1 MDIFFCKGR
10 LYKFLFFLFF
20 IYVIDFSFFAI
31 VSSAAADGAES
42 DKIQITADNLNI
54 NNEENYAEF
63 IGTVKA
69 VHKDMTIDSDR
80 LKIYYDKGPGNSG
93 TSAQGEESIKKII
106 AEGNVTIVSEG
117 RIANAEKA
125 DYMTK
130 TGVLI
135 LTGKDARIT
144 NEKNSITGG
153 KITFNRLLGNV
164 KVVAD
169 PQKRVKAIFFANKKS
184 SEFNLLKSSKDDLNK
199 AVVKDGSTKEP
210 ESDITATATQVA
222 VADVI
227 QDEVV
232 EKPAFDESGEPDE
245 EQATTLEVTGESDK
259 VEVEDLADEDDGST
273 RVAALTV
280 PDHAVP
286 DHGIKGVPKLGAI
299 GDPVL
304 VSEEPESDIAATAT
318 PVAVADVIQDEVVEE
333 EPAFDESGEPDE
345 EQATTLEVTG
355 ESDKVEVE
363 DLADEDDGSTR
374 VAALTV
380 PDHAVPDHGI
390 KGVPKLGAIGD
401 PVLVSEEINIGDL
414 KNKIGI
420 IFIDQKEEFGVSD
433 YNTLLNDYLMKLSI
447 KEFDDIIFL
456 KLNQD
461 TYSSANNNFSGNEVS
476 QFDSQFD
483 NSTGLLKIG
492 REMGLNAIVIATI
505 SDISTDNETRGMLWL
520 RDDYNVLSIKVI
532 VDGYDTETG
541 AKIFSENLTSKFD
554 IDEANFKR
562 LASEKT
568 IDNTLLTK
576 LLKGIAKES
585 VARIGDILTAQCWT
599 GFFKSMNKDN
609 IIISSGR
616 TTGLKLGNVLEVYD
630 TKTIKGYQGKS
641 FFLPDNKIGL
651 IQVTEV
657 GPETS
662 QAVLV
667 AGTTIG
673 EGCLLKPRQPVR

>member
-210 ESDITATATQVA
+210 ESDSTATATQVA
-222 VADVI
+222 VA
-227 QDEVV
+227 
-232 EKPAFDESGEPDE
+232 
-245 EQATTLEVTGESDK
+245 
-259 VEVEDLADEDDGST
+259 
-273 RVAALTV
+273 VA
-280 PDHAVP
+280 
-286 DHGIKGVPKLGAI
+286 
-299 GDPVL
+299 
-304 VSEEPESDIAATAT
+304 
-318 PVAVADVIQDEVVEE
+318 VAVADVIQDEVVEE

-374 VAALTV
+374 V
-380 PDHAVPDHGI
+380 
-390 KGVPKLGAIGD
+390 
-401 PVLVSEEINIGDL
+401 
-414 KNKIGI
+414 
-420 IFIDQKEEFGVSD
+420 
-433 YNTLLNDYLMKLSI
+433 
-447 KEFDDIIFL
+447 
-456 KLNQD
+456 
-461 TYSSANNNFSGNEVS
+461 
-476 QFDSQFD
+476 
-483 NSTGLLKIG
+483 
-492 REMGLNAIVIATI
+492 
-505 SDISTDNETRGMLWL
+505 
-520 RDDYNVLSIKVI
+520 
-532 VDGYDTETG
+532 
-541 AKIFSENLTSKFD
+541 
-554 IDEANFKR
+554 
-562 LASEKT
+562 
-568 IDNTLLTK
+568 
-576 LLKGIAKES
+576 
-585 VARIGDILTAQCWT
+585 
-599 GFFKSMNKDN
+599 
-609 IIISSGR
+609 
-616 TTGLKLGNVLEVYD
+616 
-630 TKTIKGYQGKS
+630 
-641 FFLPDNKIGL
+641 
-651 IQVTEV
+651 
-657 GPETS
+657 
-662 QAVLV
+662 
-667 AGTTIG
+667 
-673 EGCLLKPRQPVR
+673 

>member
-1 MDIFFCKGR
+1 
-10 LYKFLFFLFF
+10 
-20 IYVIDFSFFAI
+20 
-31 VSSAAADGAES
+31 
-42 DKIQITADNLNI
+42 
-54 NNEENYAEF
+54 
-63 IGTVKA
+63 
-69 VHKDMTIDSDR
+69 
-80 LKIYYDKGPGNSG
+80 
-93 TSAQGEESIKKII
+93 
-106 AEGNVTIVSEG
+106 
-117 RIANAEKA
+117 
-125 DYMTK
+125 
-130 TGVLI
+130 
-135 LTGKDARIT
+135 
-144 NEKNSITGG
+144 
-153 KITFNRLLGNV
+153 
-164 KVVAD
+164 
-169 PQKRVKAIFFANKKS
+169 
-184 SEFNLLKSSKDDLNK
+184 
-199 AVVKDGSTKEP
+199 
-210 ESDITATATQVA
+210 
-222 VADVI
+222 
-227 QDEVV
+227 
-232 EKPAFDESGEPDE
+232 
-245 EQATTLEVTGESDK
+245 
-259 VEVEDLADEDDGST
+259 
-273 RVAALTV
+273 
-280 PDHAVP
+280 
-286 DHGIKGVPKLGAI
+286 
-299 GDPVL
+299 
-304 VSEEPESDIAATAT
+304 
-318 PVAVADVIQDEVVEE
+318 

-390 KGVPKLGAIGD
+390 KRVPKLGVIGD

>member
-1 MDIFFCKGR
+1 VDIFFCKGR

-20 IYVIDFSFFAI
+20 IYVIDFSFFPI

-80 LKIYYDKGPGNSG
+80 LKIYYDKGPENSG

-153 KITFNRLLGNV
+153 KITFNRSLGNV

-222 VADVI
+222 VA
-227 QDEVV
+227 
-232 EKPAFDESGEPDE
+232 
-245 EQATTLEVTGESDK
+245 
-259 VEVEDLADEDDGST
+259 
-273 RVAALTV
+273 
-280 PDHAVP
+280 
-286 DHGIKGVPKLGAI
+286 
-299 GDPVL
+299 
-304 VSEEPESDIAATAT
+304 
-318 PVAVADVIQDEVVEE
+318 VADVIQDEVVE

-345 EQATTLEVTG
+345 EQATTLEMTV
-355 ESDKVEVE
+355 ESDKIEVE
-363 DLADEDDGSTR
+363 NLADEDDGSTIL
-374 VAALTV
+374 AALTV
-380 PDHAVPDHGI
+380 PDHGI
-390 KGVPKLGAIGD
+390 KIVPKLGVIGD

-476 QFDSQFD
+476 QFD
-483 NSTGLLKIG
+483 NSSGLLKIG

-505 SDISTDNETRGMLWL
+505 SDISTDNETRGMLWF

-576 LLKGIAKES
+576 QLKGIAKES

-673 EGCLLKPRQPVR
+673 DGCLLKPRQPVR